1 MSKLIGFISLGCAKN
16 RVNTEQM
23 MFLLREAGYIVCG
36 DTQGVDAV
44 VLNTCGF
51 VNSAKSEAIDTILE
65 LAELKKNGDFSK
77 LIVAG
82 CFPERYKDDILS
94 EMQEIDAAVGTGSF
108 DDIVSVVETLFNR
121 GSGLSYFG
129 DISAPVS
136 ETGRILSSS
145 PVWAYLKIAEG
156 CNNLCSYCCI
166 PQIRGH
172 YRSRKM
178 ENILDEAKKLV
189 SGGTQELIIVAQD
202 TTMYGLDLYG
212 EVKLATLLKE
222 LGAIENLRWIRLH
235 YLYPSDID
243 DELIDEIAK
252 NDKIVKY
259 LDIPFQHISDV
270 VLTKMNRRG
279 TGDEYSG
286 LIKKLRQCIDN
297 LVLRTSVITGLP
309 GEGDKEFNELY
320 KFLKE
325 TKIERIGVFP
335 YSPED
340 GTPAAQM
347 ERPDED
353 TAIQR
358 SEIIY
363 TLGSEIMENFNKS
376 RIGETFT
383 VLTEGFNDDNVVM
396 ARSFAETPDVDGYIT
411 VVGPNVPINAFI
423 DVRIVGMENG
433 ELMAEPA

>member
-1 MSKLIGFISLGCAKN
+1 MNKLIGFISLGCAKN

-23 MFLLREAGYIVCG
+23 MFLLREAGYAVCG

-82 CFPERYKDDILS
+82 CFPERCKDDILS
-94 EMQEIDAAVGTGSF
+94 KMPEIDAAVGTGSF
-108 DDIVSVVETLFNR
+108 DDIVSVVETLFKQ
-121 GSGLSYFG
+121 GGGLSYFG

-166 PQIRGH
+166 PQIRGR

-178 ENILDEAKKLV
+178 ENILDEARKLV
-189 SGGTQELIIVAQD
+189 SGGVQELIIVAQD

-212 EVKLATLLKE
+212 ELRLTALLRE
-222 LGAIENLRWIRLH
+222 LGTIENLRWIRLH
-235 YLYPSDID
+235 YLYPDDID

-259 LDIPFQHISDV
+259 LDIPFQHISDAV
-270 VLTKMNRRG
+270 ISAMNRRG
-279 TGDEYSG
+279 TGDSYRE
-286 LIKKLRQCIDN
+286 LIKKLRKRLDN

-320 KFLKE
+320 DFLKE

-347 ERPDED
+347 ERPDENI
-353 TAIQR
+353 ANER
-358 SEIIY
+358 SELIY
-363 TLGSEIMENFNKS
+363 QLGSEIMKNFSKS
-376 RIGETFT
+376 RIGETLT

-396 ARSFAETPDVDGYIT
+396 ARSFAETPDVDGYIA
-411 VVGPNVPINAFI
+411 VIGSNIPINAFI
-423 DVRIVGMENG
+423 DVRIAGMENG
-433 ELMAEPA
+433 ELIAEMS